1 MSHSNLPSP
10 LPLSQFEAAL
20 QADPRV
26 LGVLYTGSLGR
37 GMADRFSD
45 LDLELWVTNLA
56 YDDVETTVR
65 ELLSPLGAIQWL
77 MVTDAGEEST
87 FTTAF
92 LGPDWQP
99 VDLMVH
105 RPDVKSPVPSPSQVH
120 LLKDQNQYLHQL
132 VASRSHQAIEISWE
146 EARGKLE
153 VAIGEWIYLQR
164 KNAREDG
171 WCALGMATESAA
183 TLYTL
188 MAALRGVRAHS
199 YRYVAQVLS
208 PQEQGILAQVW
219 PKDCSQ
225 QELRRA
231 GRALWNWTRLVW
243 QEAERHLGRSL
254 LIEVDEAS
262 LLTAIDRLYCR

>member
-26 LGVLYTGSLGR
+26 LGGLYTGSLGR
-37 GMADRFSD
+37 GTADRFSD
-45 LDLELWVTNLA
+45 LDLEIWVTNPA

-77 MVTDAGEEST
+77 MLTDAGDSM

-92 LGPDWQP
+92 LGPNWQP
-99 VDLMVH
+99 VDLTVH
-105 RPDVKSPVPSPSQVH
+105 RPAVESPVPAPSQVH
-120 LLKDQNQYLHQL
+120 LLKDQNQQLHRFL
-132 VASRSHQAIEISWE
+132 ASAFHQAVEVSWE

-153 VAIGEWIYLQR
+153 VAIGDWIYLHR
-164 KNAREDG
+164 KNARGDG
-171 WCALGMATESAA
+171 WCALGMAAESAA
-183 TLYTL
+183 ALYTL
-188 MAALRGVRAHS
+188 VAALRGVRAHS

-219 PKDCSQ
+219 PRDCSQ

-231 GRALWNWTRLVW
+231 GRALWDWTRLVW

-262 LLTAIDRLYCR
+262 LLTAIDRLYSG

>member
-26 LGVLYTGSLGR
+26 LGVIYTGSLGR
-37 GMADRFSD
+37 GTADRFSD
-45 LDLELWVTNLA
+45 LDLELWVTDPA

-77 MVTDAGEEST
+77 MLTAAGESM

-92 LGPDWQP
+92 LGPNWQP

-105 RPDVKSPVPSPSQVH
+105 RPAVESPVPDPSQVH
-120 LLKDQNQYLHQL
+120 LLKDQNQQLHQFL
-132 VASRSHQAIEISWE
+132 AIATHQAVEVSWE
-146 EARGKLE
+146 EAREKLE
-153 VAIGEWIYLQR
+153 MAIGEWIYLHR
-164 KNAREDG
+164 KNARGDG

-183 TLYTL
+183 ALYTL
-188 MAALRGVRAHS
+188 VAALRGVRAHS

-219 PKDCSQ
+219 PRDCSQ

-243 QEAERHLGRSL
+243 QEAECYLGRSL
-254 LIEVDEAS
+254 LIEVDEDS
-262 LLTAIDRLYCR
+262 LLTAIDRLYSR

>member
-10 LPLSQFEAAL
+10 LPLSRFEAAL
-20 QADPRV
+20 QTNPRV

-37 GMADRFSD
+37 GTADRFSD
-45 LDLELWVTNLA
+45 LDLELWVTDPA

-65 ELLSPLGAIQWL
+65 ELLRPLGAIQWL
-77 MVTDAGEEST
+77 MITDAGEST
-87 FTTAF
+87 FAGAF

-99 VDLMVH
+99 VDLTVH
-105 RPDVKSPVPSPSQVH
+105 RPTVERLVLAPREVH
-120 LLKDQNQYLHQL
+120 LLKDQNQHLQQL
-132 VASRSHQAIEISWE
+132 LSSAFPQAVKVSWE

-153 VAIGEWIYLQR
+153 MAIGEWIYMHR
-164 KNAREDG
+164 KNARGDG

-183 TLYTL
+183 ALYTL
-188 MAALRGVRAHS
+188 LAALRGVRAHS

-208 PQEQGILAQVW
+208 PQEQAILAQVW
-219 PKDCSQ
+219 PGDCSQ

-254 LIEVDEAS
+254 LIEVDEDS
-262 LLTAIDRLYCR
+262 LLTAIDRLYSG

>member
-26 LGVLYTGSLGR
+26 LGAIYTGSLGR
-37 GMADRFSD
+37 GTADGFSD
-45 LDLELWVTNLA
+45 LDLELWVTNPA
-56 YDDVETTVR
+56 YDDIEMTVR
-65 ELLSPLGAIQWL
+65 EWLRPLGAIQWL
-77 MVTDAGEEST
+77 MLTNEGESI

-92 LGPDWQP
+92 LGATWQP

-105 RPDVKSPVPSPSQVH
+105 RSPIEGPVPDPSQVH
-120 LLKDQNQYLHQL
+120 LLKDQNQQLHQFL
-132 VASRSHQAIEISWE
+132 SQAPHRSIEVSWE
-146 EARGKLE
+146 EARGKIEL
-153 VAIGEWIYLQR
+153 AIGEWIYLHR
-164 KNAREDG
+164 KNARGDG
-171 WCALGMATESAA
+171 WCALGMVTESAA
-183 TLYTL
+183 ALYTFV
-188 MAALRGVRAHS
+188 AALRGVRAHS

-208 PQEQGILAQVW
+208 PQEQGILAQLW
-219 PKDCSQ
+219 PRDCSQ

-254 LIEVDEAS
+254 LIEVDEDS
-262 LLTAIDRLYCR
+262 LLTAIDRLYRK